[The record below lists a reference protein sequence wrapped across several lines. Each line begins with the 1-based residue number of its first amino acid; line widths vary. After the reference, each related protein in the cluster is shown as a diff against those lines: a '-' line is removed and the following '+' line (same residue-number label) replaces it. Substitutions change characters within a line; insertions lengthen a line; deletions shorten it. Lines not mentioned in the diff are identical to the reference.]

1 MKGSYRELHSAIIRA
16 GFTCSNLAS
25 AIGISP
31 QALSHKMNGYS
42 LFTAK
47 EIARIGK
54 VLNMPGKFSLS
65 NPPFLMF
72 LLSLSFLRPHFRFP
86 NLCSRYPFGIRGCGL
101 FRD

>member
-1 MKGSYRELHSAIIRA
+1 MKGSYRELHSA
-16 GFTCSNLAS
+16 FTCSTLAS

-54 VLNMPGKFSLS
+54 VLNIPKNDYYTIFIEPLT
-65 NPPFLMF
+65 
-72 LLSLSFLRPHFRFP
+72 
-86 NLCSRYPFGIRGCGL
+86 
-101 FRD
+101 

>member
-47 EIARIGK
+47 EIARMNDETTPC
-54 VLNMPGKFSLS
+54 LYHRCMA
-65 NPPFLMF
+65 
-72 LLSLSFLRPHFRFP
+72 LRR
-86 NLCSRYPFGIRGCGL
+86 
-101 FRD
+101 

>member
-47 EIARIGK
+47 EIARIYGTK
-54 VLNMPGKFSLS
+54 SSVTNGTGSPSPVSKFRLS
-65 NPPFLMF
+65 TNWPPIIKLTPK
-72 LLSLSFLRPHFRFP
+72 R
-86 NLCSRYPFGIRGCGL
+86 
-101 FRD
+101 

>member
-54 VLNMPGKFSLS
+54 VLNIPK
-65 NPPFLMF
+65 NDYYT
-72 LLSLSFLRPHFRFP
+72 SFIEPLT
-86 NLCSRYPFGIRGCGL
+86 
-101 FRD
+101 

>member
-42 LFTAK
+42 LFTTK

-54 VLNMPGKFSLS
+54 V
-65 NPPFLMF
+65 
-72 LLSLSFLRPHFRFP
+72 
-86 NLCSRYPFGIRGCGL
+86 
-101 FRD
+101 

>member
-47 EIARIGK
+47 RNCTHRK
-54 VLNMPGKFSLS
+54 SFKHSKKR
-65 NPPFLMF
+65 
-72 LLSLSFLRPHFRFP
+72 LLHYFH
-86 NLCSRYPFGIRGCGL
+86 
-101 FRD
+101 

>member
-47 EIARIGK
+47 KLHASE
-54 VLNMPGKFSLS
+54 KF
-65 NPPFLMF
+65 
-72 LLSLSFLRPHFRFP
+72 
-86 NLCSRYPFGIRGCGL
+86 
-101 FRD
+101 

>member
-54 VLNMPGKFSLS
+54 V
-65 NPPFLMF
+65 
-72 LLSLSFLRPHFRFP
+72 
-86 NLCSRYPFGIRGCGL
+86 
-101 FRD
+101 